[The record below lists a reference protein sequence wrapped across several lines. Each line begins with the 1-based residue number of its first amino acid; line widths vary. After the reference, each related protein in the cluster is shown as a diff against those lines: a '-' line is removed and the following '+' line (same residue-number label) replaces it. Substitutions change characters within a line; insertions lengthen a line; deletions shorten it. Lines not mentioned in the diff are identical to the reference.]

1 MKPIQRRPRLETGV
15 SLVAVG
21 VLAALAPSLGS
32 AQTREALQEIVITA
46 TRMERSALDSPFT
59 VHVLDADALSREL
72 QARSVPEALRQIP
85 GIMVQKTAHGQG
97 SPFIR
102 GFTGF
107 RTLFLIDGIRLNN
120 STFREGPNQYWNT
133 VDPLMIQQLEVV
145 KGPSSVL
152 YGSDA
157 VGGTVNALLMR
168 PQRTPQ
174 ADGVTAHVSYRAA
187 NAEDSGV
194 GRAQVGFRSGDVS
207 LVAGYSLKDFG
218 DLESGAG
225 LLPRTGYDEDDADLR
240 LEYDLSDSQRFVFA
254 HQRLRQDDAW
264 RTHATIYAVP
274 FRGSAVGTDLS
285 RILEQ
290 GRDLTY
296 AQYYSSDR
304 EGVINAWNVSV
315 SSQMQNE
322 YQDRQR
328 GDNFRFERS
337 GYTVDTTGISLQA
350 ETAAGLGRWIYGMEH
365 YHDSVDSYRQD
376 FNADNSL
383 RSTLIQGPVA
393 DDATYDLSGVYAER
407 HIPIGTRW
415 ELIPGVR
422 STYASVDADRVL
434 NPLTN
439 GVMGIEDD
447 WDDAVGSLRFR
458 YGSNDAW
465 SLFGGVSQGFRAPN
479 LSDLTRLDTARS
491 REIET
496 PVSIPLEPEQYV
508 SYEVGFKTSL
518 PRSSMQMAVYY
529 TNIEDMIV
537 RTPTGTVIGT
547 NFEVTKRNS
556 GEGFTRGFEIEGG
569 YDLTERLSL
578 WGAFT
583 WSDGELESFP
593 TSAPTLVREPLSRI
607 MPPTT
612 VVALRW
618 RPPSDRY
625 WLEAST
631 LHAEEQTKL
640 AASDVLDNQR
650 IPPGGSPGYS
660 VLNLRSVMSFGENIT
675 LSAAVENLT
684 DQNYRVHGSG
694 INESGRNVV
703 LTMEWQTR

>member
-1 MKPIQRRPRLETGV
+1 M
-15 SLVAVG
+15 
-21 VLAALAPSLGS
+21 
-32 AQTREALQEIVITA
+32 QEIVITA
-46 TRMERSALDSPFT
+46 TRAERSALDSPFM

-85 GIMVQKTAHGQG
+85 GVLVQKTAHGQG

-168 PQRTPQ
+168 PQSTPQ
-174 ADGVTAHVSYRAA
+174 ADGMSAHVSYRAA

-194 GRAQVGFRSGDVS
+194 GRAQVGFRSGDLS

-225 LLPRTGYDEDDADLR
+225 LLPKTGYDEDDADLR
-240 LEYDLSDSQRFVFA
+240 LEYDLSDSQRLVFA
-254 HQRLRQDDAW
+254 HQRIRQDDAW
-264 RTHATIYAVP
+264 RTHATIHAVP
-274 FRGSAVGTDLS
+274 FRGSAVGTDIF

-296 AQYYSSDR
+296 AQYYSDDR
-304 EGVINAWNVSV
+304 EGLINAWHVSV
-315 SSQMQNE
+315 SSHMQNE
-322 YQDRQR
+322 FQDRQR
-328 GDNFRFERS
+328 GDNLRFERQ

-350 ETAAGLGRWIYGMEH
+350 ETAAKMGRWIYGVEH
-365 YHDSVDSYRQD
+365 YHDSVDSARQD
-376 FNADNSL
+376 FNPDGTL

-407 HIPIGTRW
+407 QIRIGTHW

-422 STYASVDADRVL
+422 YTDAAVDADRVL

-447 WDDAVGSLRFR
+447 WDDTVASVRLR
-458 YGSNDAW
+458 YGSSDAW

-479 LSDLTRLDTARS
+479 LSDLTRLDIARS

-496 PVSIPLEPEQYV
+496 PVTRPLEPEQYV
-508 SYEVGFKTSL
+508 SYEVGFKTSM
-518 PRSSMQMAVYY
+518 PRSSVQMAVYY
-529 TNIEDMIV
+529 TNIDDMIV
-537 RTPTGTVIGT
+537 RTPTGALIGT

-556 GEGFTRGFEIEGG
+556 GQGFTRGFEIEGG

-618 RPPSDRY
+618 KAPSDRY
-625 WLEAST
+625 WFEAST
-631 LHAEEQTKL
+631 MHAEEQTKL
-640 AASDVLDNQR
+640 AASDVLDTQR
-650 IPPGGSPGYS
+650 IPPGGTPQYS
-660 VLNLRSVMSFGENIT
+660 VLNLRSVMSFGDSVT
-675 LSAAVENLT
+675 LSAAVENVT

-694 INESGRNVV
+694 LNEAGRNVV

>member
-1 MKPIQRRPRLETGV
+1 L
-15 SLVAVG
+15 
-21 VLAALAPSLGS
+21 LAATGPSAVL
-32 AQTREALQEIVITA
+32 AQTREAMQEIVITG
-46 TRMERSALDSPFT
+46 TRSQRSVLDSPFT
-59 VHVLDADALSREL
+59 MHVLDADMLAREL
-72 QARSVPEALRQIP
+72 QARTIPDALRQIP
-85 GIMVQKTAHGQG
+85 GVLVQKTAHGQG

-120 STFREGPNQYWNT
+120 STFRDGPNQYWST
-133 VDPLMIQQLEVV
+133 VDPLMIQRIEVV

-168 PQRTPQ
+168 AQTTPED
-174 ADGVTAHVSYRAA
+174 DGVLARVSYRAA
-187 NAEDSGV
+187 DAENSGV
-194 GRAQVGFRSGDVS
+194 ARAQIGFRHGDMS

-225 LLPRTGYDEDDADLR
+225 LLPKTGYDEDDADLR
-240 LEYDLSDSQRFVFA
+240 VEYDFSDSRRLVLA

-296 AQYYSSDR
+296 AQYYSEDR
-304 EGVINAWNVSV
+304 DGVISGWHVSL
-315 SSQMQNE
+315 SAHRQDE

-328 GDNFRFERS
+328 GDNLRFERQ
-337 GYTVDTTGISLQA
+337 GYTVDTTGLSLQG
-350 ETAAGLGRWIYGMEH
+350 ETLATAGRWVYGIEH

-376 FNADNSL
+376 FNPDGTL
-383 RSTLIQGPVA
+383 RSTAIQGPVA
-393 DDATYDLSGVYAER
+393 DDATYDLGGVYAER
-407 HIPIGTRW
+407 QLPIGTRW

-422 STYASVDADRVL
+422 YTYASTKAERVL

-439 GVMGIEDD
+439 GVMRIEDD
-447 WDDAVGSLRFR
+447 WNDTVASVRFR
-458 YGSNDAW
+458 YSPGSTTAW
-465 SLFGGVSQGFRAPN
+465 NLFGGVSQGFRAPN

-496 PVSIPLEPEQYV
+496 PVTGPGLKPEQYV
-508 SYEVGFKTSL
+508 SYEVGFKASAA
-518 PRSSMQMAVYY
+518 RSSMQMAVYY
-529 TNIEDMIV
+529 TSIDDMIV
-537 RTPTGTVIGT
+537 RTPSGTVIGT

-556 GEGFTRGFEIEGG
+556 GQGFTRGFEIEGG
-569 YDLTERLSL
+569 YDLTERLNL

-583 WSDGELESFP
+583 WAEGELESFP
-593 TSAPTLVREPLSRI
+593 TSSPALAREPLSRV

-612 VVALRW
+612 LVALRW
-618 RPPSDRY
+618 SAPSDRY
-625 WLEAST
+625 WFEASA
-631 LHAEEQTKL
+631 LHAEEQTRL

-650 IPPGGSPGYS
+650 IPPGGTPQYS
-660 VLNLRSVMSFGENIT
+660 ILNLRTNVTLGRNVMLAAAIEN
-675 LSAAVENLT
+675 VT

-694 INESGRNVV
+694 LNEPGRNLVV
-703 LTMEWQTR
+703 TLDWELR

>member
-1 MKPIQRRPRLETGV
+1 MKPLQRRLGLDNGL
-15 SLVAVG
+15 SLLAVG
-21 VLAALAPSLGS
+21 VIAAIAPTAGS
-32 AQTREALQEIVITA
+32 AQSREALQEIVVTA
-46 TRMERSALDSPFT
+46 TRMERSALNSPFT
-59 VHVLDADALSREL
+59 VHVLDADELSREL
-72 QARSVPEALRQIP
+72 QARSVPEAMRQIP
-85 GIMVQKTAHGQG
+85 GVLVQKTAHGQG

-120 STFREGPNQYWNT
+120 STFRDGPNQYWNT

-168 PQRTPQ
+168 PHDTPQ
-174 ADGVTAHVSYRAA
+174 ADGVFAHVSYRAA
-187 NAEDSGV
+187 DAEDSGV

-207 LVAGYSLKDFG
+207 LIAGYSLKDFG

-225 LLPRTGYDEDDADLR
+225 LLPKTGYDEDDADLR
-240 LEYDLSDSQRFVFA
+240 LEYDMSDSQRFVFA

-264 RTHATIYAVP
+264 RTHTTIYAVP

-296 AQYYSSDR
+296 AQFYSDDR
-304 EGVINAWNVSV
+304 DGVVNAWNVSV
-315 SSQMQNE
+315 STQMQNE

-328 GDNFRFERS
+328 GDNLRFERQ
-337 GYTVDTTGISLQA
+337 GYQVDTTGISLQG
-350 ETAAGLGRWIYGMEH
+350 ETAAGQGRWIYGMEH
-365 YHDSVDSYRQD
+365 YHDSVDSFRQD
-376 FNADNSL
+376 FNADGSL
-383 RSTLIQGPVA
+383 RATLIQGPVA

-407 HIPIGTRW
+407 HIPLGSRW

-422 STYASVDADRVL
+422 HTTAEVDAERVL

-447 WDDAVGSLRFR
+447 WDDTVGSLRFR
-458 YGSNDAW
+458 YGPMDAW

-496 PVSIPLEPEQYV
+496 PVSVHLKPEQYV
-508 SYEVGFKTSL
+508 SYEVGFKTSM
-518 PRSSMQMAVYY
+518 PRSSVQMAVYY
-529 TNIEDMIV
+529 TDIEDMIL

-556 GEGFTRGFEIEGG
+556 GAGFTRGFEIEGG

-583 WSDGELESFP
+583 WSDGELDSYT

-618 RPPSDRY
+618 KAPGDRY
-625 WLEAST
+625 WFEASA
-631 LHAEEQTKL
+631 LHAEDQTKL

-650 IPPGGSPGYS
+650 IPPGGSPSYS
-660 VLNLRSVMSFGENIT
+660 VLNLRSVMSLGSNIT
-675 LSAAVENLT
+675 LSAAIENVA

-694 INESGRNVV
+694 INEPGRNAV